1 VEQGLAIEQSA
12 QGEEGLDGQAWRWR
26 IVHEAARDGIEHP
39 RGNRQLK
46 AVLEFDNH
54 TIRGLTP

>member
-12 QGEEGLDGQAWRWR
+12 QGQEGLDRQAWRRR

-39 RGNRQLK
+39 GGKRQLQ
-46 AVLEFDNH
+46 AILEFHDQ
-54 TIRGLTP
+54 TV

>member
-12 QGEEGLDGQAWRWR
+12 QGQEGLDGQAWRRR

-39 RGNRQLK
+39 
-46 AVLEFDNH
+46 
-54 TIRGLTP
+54 